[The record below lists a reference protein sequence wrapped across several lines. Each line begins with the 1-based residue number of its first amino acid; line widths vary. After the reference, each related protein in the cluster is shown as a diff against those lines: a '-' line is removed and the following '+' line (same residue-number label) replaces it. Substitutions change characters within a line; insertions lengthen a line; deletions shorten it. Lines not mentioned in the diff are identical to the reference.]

1 MTEKNF
7 FSDKKKQFATLIAFL
22 AGVIAALIVV
32 WVIFT
37 DLPNI
42 TPIFCFGLFLL
53 VIVVMAI
60 CWVLAYIAIETTIT
74 QKKRLDNLRYIL
86 KENGVTEVTLKHDD
100 ISDTPFQNQLI
111 RSIYRNELSK
121 ILVEYKEN
129 DILEV
134 SMKSTSDVIFKNVG
148 SIKLTDFDNFFKIK

>member
-22 AGVIAALIVV
+22 AGVIAALIVM

-74 QKKRLDNLRYIL
+74 QKKRLDDLRYIL
-86 KENGVTEVTLKHDD
+86 KENGVTEITLKHDD

-121 ILVEYKEN
+121 IFVEYKEN

-148 SIKLTDFDNFFKIK
+148 SIKLTDFDDFFKIK

>member
-1 MTEKNF
+1 MTEKKF

-22 AGVIAALIVV
+22 AGVIAALIVT

-74 QKKRLDNLRYIL
+74 QKKRLDDLRYIL
-86 KENGVTEVTLKHDD
+86 KENGVTEVTLKHGD

-121 ILVEYKEN
+121 IFVEYKEN

-148 SIKLTDFDNFFKIK
+148 SIKLTDFDDFFKIK

>member
-22 AGVIAALIVV
+22 AGVIAALIVT

-74 QKKRLDNLRYIL
+74 QKKRLDDLRYIL

-121 ILVEYKEN
+121 IFVEYKEN

-148 SIKLTDFDNFFKIK
+148 SIKLTDFDDFFKIK

>member
-22 AGVIAALIVV
+22 SGVIATLIVM

-74 QKKRLDNLRYIL
+74 QKKRLDDLRYIL

>member
-74 QKKRLDNLRYIL
+74 QKKRLDDLRYIL

>member
-22 AGVIAALIVV
+22 AGVIAALIVI

-74 QKKRLDNLRYIL
+74 QKKRLDDLRYIL